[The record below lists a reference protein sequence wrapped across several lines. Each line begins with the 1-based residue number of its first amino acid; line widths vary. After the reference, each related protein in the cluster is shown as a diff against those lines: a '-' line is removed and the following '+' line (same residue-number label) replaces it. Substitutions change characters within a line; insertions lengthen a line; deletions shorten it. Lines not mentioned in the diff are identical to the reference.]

1 MQTTSATTTTD
12 GSATSERNAA
22 LLRDGYAAF
31 AWADLAALGTLFSP
45 DAVWHVQRLGQL
57 SGDHRGFP
65 AILQLFGR
73 SAELTMGTFRV
84 DLVEVLANDAGAAA
98 VVHSMGSRNGMD
110 LDDRQIH
117 HFHLREG
124 RVVEVWQ
131 YVGDGEA
138 TGRFWAWEGRE

>member
-1 MQTTSATTTTD
+1 MD

-31 AWADLAALGTLFSP
+31 ARADLAALGALFSP

-65 AILQLFGR
+65 AILQFFGR

-84 DLVEVLANDAGAAA
+84 DLVEVLANDSGAAA
-98 VVHSMGSRNGMD
+98 VVRSTGSRNGMD

-117 HFHLREG
+117 HFHFREG
-124 RVVEVWQ
+124 RVVEIWQ

-138 TGRFWAWEGRE
+138 TGRFWA